1 MVGRPFASLMGGPY
15 TESKALAGL
24 RDPTNVEIE
33 IRTPSGERVP
43 CTASLTPLPER
54 PGRNA
59 GFGVIL
65 TGALVSA

>member
-1 MVGRPFASLMGGPY
+1 MGGPY

-33 IRTPSGERVP
+33 IQMPSGDRIP

-65 TGALVSA
+65 TGAFVSA